1 MSINQYVFFGERCSG
16 TNFLEEAINAN
27 FDITYSHE
35 FGNKH
40 FFGFNKYNASHDNTL
55 FIGIVRN
62 PIYWLNS
69 FHVELHNIPKQNQNL
84 KNFLFSPF
92 YSVEKTNTT
101 NQMNQEKSNFMFP
114 IKQSQ
119 EYILQE
125 DLNYINRQKY
135 RNIFELR
142 KLKNNYLM
150 NMMPKMV
157 KNYILINYEDLLYN
171 YEDTLATIRDIF
183 RLKPLHN
190 TFQKIVKYKKS
201 ETYKF
206 VAQRQILFPPN
217 LLPVL
222 WMNLDREQERL
233 LGYEEGVDN
242 TSFKTSSIA
251 SRLSFMSQHPSQG
264 G

>member
-16 TNFLEEAINAN
+16 TNFLEEAINTN

-40 FFGFNKYNASHDNTL
+40 FFCFNKYNASHDNTL

-69 FHVELHNIPKQNQNL
+69 FHVELHNVPKEFKSL

-92 YSVEKTNTT
+92 YSVEKTSTT
-101 NQMNQEKSNFMFP
+101 NKDKSNYLFTL
-114 IKQSQ
+114 KQSQ
-119 EYILQE
+119 EEYILQE
-125 DLNYINRQKY
+125 DLNYTNRQKY
-135 RNIFELR
+135 RNVFELR

-157 KNYILINYEDLLYN
+157 KNYVLINYEDLLYN
-171 YEDTLATIRDIF
+171 YEETLATIRDTF
-183 RLKPLHN
+183 HLKQLHN
-190 TFQKIVKYKKS
+190 SFQKIVKYKKS
-201 ETYKF
+201 DTYKF

-242 TSFKTSSIA
+242 TNFKTSSIA
-251 SRLSFMSQHPSQG
+251 SRLSFMSQHTSQG
-264 G
+264 R